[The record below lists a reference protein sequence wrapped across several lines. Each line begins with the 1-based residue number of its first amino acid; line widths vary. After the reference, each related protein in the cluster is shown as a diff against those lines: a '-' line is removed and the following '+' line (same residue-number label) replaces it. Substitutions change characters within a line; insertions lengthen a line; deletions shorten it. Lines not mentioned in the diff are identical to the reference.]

1 MNMEADIFKPFATAA
16 YKTFKLL
23 LDMDTLSKVAEKTD
37 GAAAAGR
44 DTDIA
49 IGLAGDV
56 SGEVLYRFPEETTIQ
71 IAKLMTGMEFS
82 RIDEFVTSLLSEI
95 AKIISE
101 NAVTELSNCDITCSI
116 LQPQIIK
123 GRKLDE
129 EKETAYLFSTNV
141 GTEIGDIEILLKLNA
156 S

>member
-1 MNMEADIFKPFATAA
+1 MVADIFGPFTTAA
-16 YKTFKLL
+16 NKTFKLL
-23 LDMDTLSKVAEKTD
+23 LDMDTLAKVTEKANGTAE
-37 GAAAAGR
+37 GECQ
-44 DTDIA
+44 TDIA

-101 NAVTELSNCDITCSI
+101 NAVTELSHKDITCSI
-116 LQPQIIK
+116 LQPKIIK
-123 GRKLDE
+123 GRKPEDDI
-129 EKETAYLFSTNV
+129 ETAYLFSTNV
-141 GTEIGDIEILLKLNA
+141 GTDIGDIEILLKLNA